1 MRIQL
6 EVVICI
12 VAVEAVKFNSF
23 EPPAESP
30 RLWFDLPNGK
40 TKSRR

>member
-6 EVVICI
+6 EVVIFI

-23 EPPAESP
+23 EPPAESL
-30 RLWFDLPNGK
+30 RLWFDLRNGK
-40 TKSRR
+40 TKNRR